1 MVTVIPT
8 NRLNWRSAAA
18 GPSLHLDR
26 RDTALLHVVKDK
38 TYSNMWRIRS
48 PDGSLSEMAN
58 LTRAKDAALHLAL
71 VILNRKPEAKEP
83 AVAAPYSDYSA
94 LKGVRRHK
102 PQITT
107 PSSVAA

>member
-48 PDGSLSEMAN
+48 PDGSLSDMAN

-83 AVAAPYSDYSA
+83 
-94 LKGVRRHK
+94 
-102 PQITT
+102 
-107 PSSVAA
+107 